1 VLNPTA
7 LYADFL
13 YNALGQRT
21 LKRTYLTSGALD
33 FTITHL
39 YGADGQLLGQVR
51 YNNLGKKTSA
61 LYWIWLDGMPLAEVE
76 FKYNTGTGAVTS
88 TSQYYLHSDHLNTP
102 RLATN
107 QAQTLLWSWDSDAF
121 GLGNPNGDPDGDGVV
136 VDIPLRFPGQ
146 IFEAYSNLNYNYF
159 RDYDPDKGRYVQ
171 SDPIGLEGGLNTY
184 GYVLG
189 NPISFADPSGLA
201 PCPPGTVSPG
211 TPCYMSDPSGKTG
224 YPNEGRCATGDC
236 AANIPRQNDL
246 RGPDFVNFQVDMCL
260 VSAWGTFSRDGNSYA
275 GFGFN
280 RTYPSALNLSG
291 SVSLGWLNRGYVR
304 EGDVNNFLSGY
315 AANGTKAYYYVGGGV
330 AYSPGNGTA
339 TMIGVGAGASKGASS
354 NNGGSAGA
362 GNSYNQGE
370 TGVKW

>member
-1 VLNPTA
+1 MTKDANIPVVMDATGNSLQRSSSRVHVYDEQGRLSQVLNPTA

-61 LYWIWLDGMPLAEVE
+61 LYWIWLEGMPLAEVE

-107 QAQTLLWSWDSDAF
+107 QAQTLLWKWDSDAF
-121 GLGNPNGDPDGDGVV
+121 GLGNPIGDVDGDGVV

-159 RDYDPDKGRYVQ
+159 RDYDPSTGRYVQ

-184 GYVLG
+184 GYVGG
-189 NPISFADPSGLA
+189 NPLSFSDVDGLFARPGARAGTSNSAMNPYFDPTVA
-201 PCPPGTVSPG
+201 PCLLCPVSSQYPPIGPEVPAPAKPG
-211 TPCYMSDPSGKTG
+211 STTCLRPAISDIEPK
-224 YPNEGRCATGDC
+224 
-236 AANIPRQNDL
+236 
-246 RGPDFVNFQVDMCL
+246 DFCEQL
-260 VSAWGTFSRDGNSYA
+260 
-275 GFGFN
+275 
-280 RTYPSALNLSG
+280 ALA
-291 SVSLGWLNRGYVR
+291 
-304 EGDVNNFLSGY
+304 E
-315 AANGTKAYYYVGGGV
+315 AK
-330 AYSPGNGTA
+330 
-339 TMIGVGAGASKGASS
+339 
-354 NNGGSAGA
+354 AGA
-362 GNSYNQGE
+362 GVEKMWGLGDEPRLTAHYGP
-370 TGVKW
+370 GPWVKMEHTHRCPDGRLLVIHYFSNRRGLNVELKFK